1 MEMLYMLVDRT
12 LIFMVW
18 MESHIKVW
26 GGVGRGDAL
35 CHSKSEVDIMVSSLF
50 YPHNGY
56 IDTEK

>member
-1 MEMLYMLVDRT
+1 MQVDWILV
-12 LIFMVW
+12 FMVW
-18 MESHIKVW
+18 MEYRIEVW

-35 CHSKSEVDIMVSSLF
+35 CHSKSEVDIMVSSLL